1 MVWIVIPCI
10 VTLSLTI
17 AYLIIRGAS
26 DVLVPSAFV
35 LRLPP
40 AVDSKRLMS
49 NIYNHQMPGKQ
60 PMSLTKKY
68 RLRSGEPVV
77 GLIFEVQDPERQ
89 DGFNWQAWYEVDGK
103 PRCVWVNHY
112 GQWSNNPYAVT
123 QMDLIEVGPDADE

>member
-1 MVWIVIPCI
+1 MEWIVILCG
-10 VTLSLTI
+10 VTLMAGI
-17 AYLIIRGAS
+17 ACFFIRGAANAA
-26 DVLVPSAFV
+26 VPSAFV

-40 AVDSKRLMS
+40 AVDSKQTMT
-49 NIYNHQMPGKQ
+49 NIYGKMPGKQ

-77 GLIFEVQDPERQ
+77 GLIFEVQDPECQ